1 MCVTERERDR
11 DRESDPI
18 TSLQAESGSP
28 PCGGN
33 VYMACCSSHCSS
45 ISHSRHSGS
54 TVPAGQPY
62 CAS

>member
-1 MCVTERERDR
+1 MCVSVRGGECVCDRERERDTDR

-33 VYMACCSSHCSS
+33 VYRLVIVHTA
-45 ISHSRHSGS
+45 
-54 TVPAGQPY
+54 VV
-62 CAS
+62 